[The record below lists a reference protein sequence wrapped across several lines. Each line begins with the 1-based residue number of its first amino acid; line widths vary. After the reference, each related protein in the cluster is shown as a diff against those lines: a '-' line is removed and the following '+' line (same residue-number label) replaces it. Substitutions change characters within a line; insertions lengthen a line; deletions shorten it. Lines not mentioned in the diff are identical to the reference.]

1 MKSLHGLVGLL
12 FLSEDVINAAQDE
25 IGNTI
30 RKRNVGK
37 RSTDNRPLSQEVIS
51 FRIDDE
57 SRGIIIDADDA
68 TIQTLLMSNEIA
80 TIEANTRGSL
90 DAKVSQS
97 DAPGNL
103 VRLSKNLIDCV
114 SNYDYDESGG
124 EGITVYVLD
133 GGIRLTHQEFKG
145 RATFGARF
153 SKSTSEEDQDG
164 HGTHVSGIIGG
175 VKFGVAKK
183 VKLVAVKLDPEAS
196 QMIQALEFV
205 LADVKKKG
213 IQGKAVISMSMHVD
227 GSEIVDKKFKHLVD
241 SGVVVV
247 MDAGQFSPGRDPS
260 VITVAAMDHRND
272 FHWSKSNYGPSVTI
286 YAPGVGIESSYFRS
300 DTATRYLNGTSQAT
314 PHVAGLAAYIMA
326 LEGITQ
332 PAKVM
337 SRLRELADDTGARV
351 QWTAPNTTSLIATNG
366 LAGKLDPAIANK
378 VKKFPW
384 ISSVIQSWNCGIPDY
399 SDEDCGTLVY
409 CNSYDEWPETPKRG
423 FFKSAQE
430 CFDAHEPAP
439 ILPWIE
445 KPTTVRPES
454 CSGEIIS
461 EGVLGYGERVC
472 GTKLFCE
479 AFDLDP
485 KPEGYKNA
493 KACFDAH
500 EPQPSANKTTPAV
513 AA

>member
-1 MKSLHGLVGLL
+1 MLL
-12 FLSEDVINAAQDE
+12 
-25 IGNTI
+25 
-30 RKRNVGK
+30 KM
-37 RSTDNRPLSQEVIS
+37 RSEVIP

-68 TIQTLLMSNEIA
+68 TIQTLLRSNEIA

-247 MDAGQFSPGRDPS
+247 VSAGNGNMDAGQFSPGRDPS